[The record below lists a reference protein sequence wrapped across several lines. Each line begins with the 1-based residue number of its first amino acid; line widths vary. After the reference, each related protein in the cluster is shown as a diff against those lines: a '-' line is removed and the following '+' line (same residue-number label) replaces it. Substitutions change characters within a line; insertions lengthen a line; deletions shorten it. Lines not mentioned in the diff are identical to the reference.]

1 MTHPATHPDQSLI
14 ARYATGDPGVDD
26 ATVWALEAHLE
37 SCAGC
42 RSGLAGALAPDLQG
56 LLDRTS
62 AGIHA
67 AIGGG
72 PAPVPV
78 RRGHR
83 RMTTAR
89 LWPWP
94 VSAGVLILMALGLD
108 RIFPQM
114 PSPVMLLAPVVP
126 LIPVAAVWSRPLDPA
141 WELTGSAPRGGL
153 WMLLRRTLAMMLV
166 LLPVLTVAG
175 LLTGHSPAVWLLPAL
190 ALTAGSLLAGQLV
203 GGVDRAAVALGVIW
217 AAAVVAPSLR
227 DRHTS
232 VVLAADGRI
241 WWALVTF
248 ALVAVLGAQ
257 IRHRGDFAH

>member
-1 MTHPATHPDQSLI
+1 MTHPAPSLI
-14 ARYATGDPGVDD
+14 ARYATGDRGVDD

-42 RSGLAGALAPDLQG
+42 RSGLAAALAPDLHG
-56 LLDRTS
+56 LLDRAS
-62 AGIHA
+62 VGIDA

-78 RRGHR
+78 SRGRRLT
-83 RMTTAR
+83 TTAR

-94 VSAGVLILMALGLD
+94 VSAVVLVLMALGLD
-108 RIFPQM
+108 RVYPQM
-114 PSPVMLLAPVVP
+114 PSLVMLLAPVVP

-141 WELTGSAPRGGL
+141 WELTSSAPRGGL
-153 WMLLRRTLAMMLV
+153 WLLLRRTLAMMLA

-190 ALTAGSLLAGQLV
+190 ALTAGSLLGGPLV

-217 AAAVVAPSLR
+217 AAAVVVPSLQT
-227 DRHTS
+227 RHAPA
-232 VVLAADGRI
+232 VLTAGSQI
-241 WWALVTF
+241 WWALVTA

-257 IRHRGDFAH
+257 LRHRGDFSH